1 MAESSSPA
9 DEVAARPSSAGASP
23 DAAAKRAFAEGHYEE
38 AARLYSSL
46 LERKSAVDQRHLLL
60 CNRSAALM
68 KLGRYED
75 AASDART
82 AIQAAPEGFVKAH
95 YRLACALRGAGD
107 YAGAIS
113 ECDRAL
119 LIRPGNEQLKGLRET
134 CLSDMTAVASISGA
148 PAAAPGMLERARKA
162 QPAGGQAAAG
172 PVTPGVAAPSE
183 PGGERY
189 LHGAAPARAG
199 MLDRARAARKSVE
212 VGSAAGQ
219 QAATAG
225 AATPPTRLSGAEAED
240 ATPVAAVNGGML
252 ARARAAKGA
261 DPAAGGADKQK
272 L

>member
-1 MAESSSPA
+1 MAQSSS
-9 DEVAARPSSAGASP
+9 AAEAATRPSSAGTSP
-23 DAAAKRAFAEGHYEE
+23 DAAAKRAFADGNYEE

-68 KLGRYED
+68 KLGRYEA

-82 AIQAAPEGFVKAH
+82 AIQTAPEGFVKAH

-119 LIRPGNEQLKGLRET
+119 QIRPGNEQLKGLRDT
-134 CLSDMTAVASISGA
+134 CLSDMTAVATISGA

-162 QPAGGQAAAG
+162 QPAGGQATAG
-172 PVTPGVAAPSE
+172 LVTPGVAAPPE
-183 PGGERY
+183 PGSGGERY

-212 VGSAAGQ
+212 AGSVAGQ
-219 QAATAG
+219 QAAAVG
-225 AATPPTRLSGAEAED
+225 AATPPASVA
-240 ATPVAAVNGGML
+240 ATEEPTPAAAVNSGML
-252 ARARAAKGA
+252 ARARAARGA